1 MADIRDVVEDGAYL
15 IGLVRSLVE
24 YSGFDPNDFV
34 LAGSARLLHDRV
46 IDGISDIDIVARGA
60 SLDLAFDLTFQDHH
74 GGIELG
80 EQTGDKI
87 ARLFGGKVNV
97 SARWLR
103 GLGSADELIQRADVF
118 DGLRYLSLPDVVG
131 YKRKLG
137 REKDREDLAAIE
149 RHFSAPDRESYRA
162 MLLISI
168 ETSEVA
174 LSAPHPELVKA
185 ALAEIH
191 RQIDHARINVSHAD
205 TKAALLA
212 AGAIPIAAVL
222 IAAPS
227 LTRPL
232 GLHSTAAWTAAV
244 FLFLGIFMLGMVVWP
259 RLSGGSGI
267 KTGARRKPSQII
279 ETALRVSASP
289 ERKLK
294 YAAAELSLLATLAY
308 VKYRRIQAAILCFA
322 VAAVFMVV
330 AAIG

>member
-118 DGLRYLSLPDVVG
+118 DGLRYLST
-131 YKRKLG
+131 RCG
-137 REKDREDLAAIE
+137 RLQAKARPGEGQGGPRCDRAA
-149 RHFSAPDRESYRA
+149 
-162 MLLISI
+162 
-168 ETSEVA
+168 
-174 LSAPHPELVKA
+174 
-185 ALAEIH
+185 
-191 RQIDHARINVSHAD
+191 
-205 TKAALLA
+205 
-212 AGAIPIAAVL
+212 
-222 IAAPS
+222 
-227 LTRPL
+227 
-232 GLHSTAAWTAAV
+232 
-244 FLFLGIFMLGMVVWP
+244 FLGTRQGVVP
-259 RLSGGSGI
+259 
-267 KTGARRKPSQII
+267 
-279 ETALRVSASP
+279 
-289 ERKLK
+289 
-294 YAAAELSLLATLAY
+294 
-308 VKYRRIQAAILCFA
+308 CDA
-322 VAAVFMVV
+322 VNQH
-330 AAIG
+330 